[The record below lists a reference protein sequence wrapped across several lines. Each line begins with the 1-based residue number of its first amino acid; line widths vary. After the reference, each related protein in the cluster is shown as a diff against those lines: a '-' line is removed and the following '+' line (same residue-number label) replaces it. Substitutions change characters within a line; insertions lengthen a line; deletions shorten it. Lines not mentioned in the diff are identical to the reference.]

1 MERDVMAIG
10 GGKTLTIFLAADL
23 KKFNSGLNDARGS
36 MSKFGGSINDVL
48 GPALIGAGIAAGAL
62 ATKLAIDGVKA
73 AIEDEA
79 AMARLATTMQN
90 LGLAHDIQPVEDY
103 IYQLERSLGIAD
115 SVRAGSDRLPK
126 VMIGKSKKVLS
137 GGASS
142 TMVRYPSDSGDR
154 KNSFAPF
161 EKTDWIQRVKAYQKP
176 ALEEWGRA
184 VDRVVNKWSV
194 M

>member
-1 MERDVMAIG
+1 MVPAWRNAAIY
-10 GGKTLTIFLAADL
+10 
-23 KKFNSGLNDARGS
+23 
-36 MSKFGGSINDVL
+36 
-48 GPALIGAGIAAGAL
+48 GAGVWGDA
-62 ATKLAIDGVKA
+62 
-73 AIEDEA
+73 
-79 AMARLATTMQN
+79 
-90 LGLAHDIQPVEDY
+90 
-103 IYQLERSLGIAD
+103 IAD

-126 VMIGKSKKVLS
+126 VMIGKSKKVFS

-154 KNSFAPF
+154 KDSFAPF

-184 VDRVVNKWSV
+184 VDRVVTKWSV

>member
-1 MERDVMAIG
+1 MAKMFDTGIE
-10 GGKTLTIFLAADL
+10 
-23 KKFNSGLNDARGS
+23 GLNDVLKSLKA
-36 MSKFGGSINDVL
+36 L
-48 GPALIGAGIAAGAL
+48 GPEANKELSASSKIIAEQHMVPAWRNAAIYGAGPWG
-62 ATKLAIDGVKA
+62 
-73 AIEDEA
+73 EA
-79 AMARLATTMQN
+79 
-90 LGLAHDIQPVEDY
+90 
-103 IYQLERSLGIAD
+103 IAD

>member
-1 MERDVMAIG
+1 MAKMFDTGIE
-10 GGKTLTIFLAADL
+10 
-23 KKFNSGLNDARGS
+23 GLNDVLKSLKA
-36 MSKFGGSINDVL
+36 L
-48 GPALIGAGIAAGAL
+48 GPEANKELRASSKKIAEQYMVPAWRN
-62 ATKLAIDGVKA
+62 A
-73 AIEDEA
+73 AIYGAVVWGDA
-79 AMARLATTMQN
+79 
-90 LGLAHDIQPVEDY
+90 
-103 IYQLERSLGIAD
+103 IAD

-126 VMIGKSKKVLS
+126 VMIGKSKKVFS

-154 KNSFAPF
+154 KDSFAPF

-184 VDRVVNKWSV
+184 VDRVVTKWSV